1 MADEHT
7 LDPERWAG
15 AAHAAALFAVDPVG
29 TGGIRLRARA
39 GPVRDAWCAFLDA
52 SLPSDMPRVRVP
64 AGVDD
69 GRLLGGLDLAAT
81 LQAGRRIVESGLLVA
96 ADGGLLTVA
105 MAERLDGAT
114 AARIVESL
122 DRGSV
127 ALEREGVSRKTATRF
142 GLCLL
147 DEGAEPDEAPP
158 ASLLDRTAFHLD
170 LSALSLREV
179 GEAVVSAP
187 EIMAARGR
195 LGGIGTDQR
204 ALEAVCEAA
213 AGLGIA
219 SLRAPLLALAAARAN
234 AALRNAAAIEE
245 PDLLAAL
252 RLVLLPRATRL
263 PAEES
268 AEDSDEPPPAP
279 PEDEDLE
286 EGSDPIPSEP
296 HEARDSDEPGPD
308 PGEVESGGERLLEAA
323 TATLPAGL
331 LERLRSGQSVRS
343 QTQRAGRAGAQSSQ
357 PRRGRP
363 IGVRA
368 GRPGSG
374 GRLNIAATLRAAIP
388 WQSLRTPPPGGRVA
402 VRGEDF
408 RLTRL
413 KARTETVTIFAVDA
427 SGSTA
432 LARLAEAKG
441 AVELLLADC
450 YVRRDEVALIAF
462 RGTEAEV
469 LLPPT
474 RSLLRAKRS
483 LAGLP
488 GGGGTPLG
496 RGIAAAESMAEG
508 ERRKGRTP
516 LVVVM
521 TDGKANIGDDG
532 QPGRARAQAD
542 ATAAARRLRATGV
555 DAILIDTSQR
565 PQARASELAAEM
577 GARYLAL
584 PRADAA
590 ALSQAVRGSQAASA
604 GSS

>member
-1 MADEHT
+1 MADEYT
-7 LDPERWAG
+7 LDPERWEG

-187 EIMAARGR
+187 EIMAARER
-195 LGGIGTDQR
+195 LGGIGTDER

-263 PAEES
+263 PAEEN
-268 AEDSDEPPPAP
+268 AEDSDGPPRPKMRIVRKDRIRSRANRMKRGTAMSL
-279 PEDEDLE
+279 DQTR
-286 EGSDPIPSEP
+286 
-296 HEARDSDEPGPD
+296 ARW
-308 PGEVESGGERLLEAA
+308 RAA
-323 TATLPAGL
+323 ANGCS
-331 LERLRSGQSVRS
+331 RRRRRHCRRVSSNVCG
-343 QTQRAGRAGAQSSQ
+343 AGRASAHRRNAQAVPARNHLS
-357 PRRGRP
+357 RAGGGRSGCGP
-363 IGVRA
+363 GVRA
-368 GRPGSG
+368 
-374 GRLNIAATLRAAIP
+374 
-388 WQSLRTPPPGGRVA
+388 
-402 VRGEDF
+402 
-408 RLTRL
+408 
-413 KARTETVTIFAVDA
+413 
-427 SGSTA
+427 
-432 LARLAEAKG
+432 
-441 AVELLLADC
+441 
-450 YVRRDEVALIAF
+450 
-462 RGTEAEV
+462 
-469 LLPPT
+469 
-474 RSLLRAKRS
+474 
-483 LAGLP
+483 
-488 GGGGTPLG
+488 
-496 RGIAAAESMAEG
+496 
-508 ERRKGRTP
+508 
-516 LVVVM
+516 
-521 TDGKANIGDDG
+521 
-532 QPGRARAQAD
+532 
-542 ATAAARRLRATGV
+542 
-555 DAILIDTSQR
+555 
-565 PQARASELAAEM
+565 
-577 GARYLAL
+577 
-584 PRADAA
+584 RADA
-590 ALSQAVRGSQAASA
+590 
-604 GSS
+604 